1 MFDPSYF
8 NTSTE
13 FKQTYRCFPVSMI
26 DKPDLEAGGKI
37 VLPPSALQS
46 MSSMQLTYPLLFEL
60 KNYAFPS
67 RKVHCGVLEFV
78 ADEGQMFIPYWLM
91 QNLAVTTGDFVSL
104 RTISLPKASF
114 VKFQPQSKE
123 FLDITNPK
131 AVLENVLRNFSALTI
146 GESIMINYN
155 HKQYFLTV
163 LELQPTNTHNA
174 VSVIETDVLV
184 DFSPPPDMES
194 DANVMEEEIPP
205 VQQTDK
211 KRKSKENKP
220 GNKSETLF
228 PGSGKSLS
236 GKMSAVPQPA
246 TEHKRDMSGYE
257 SDTEDE
263 EDDDII
269 DDTLFAPFSGP
280 GYSLKG

>member
-8 NTSTE
+8 VTSTE

-26 DKPDLEAGGKI
+26 DKPELEAGGKI

-60 KNYAFPS
+60 KNYAYPN
-67 RKVHCGVLEFV
+67 RKIHCGVLEFV
-78 ADEGQMFIPYWLM
+78 AEEGRMFVPYWLM
-91 QNLAVTTGDFVSL
+91 QNLAVTPGDFVSL
-104 RTISLPKASF
+104 RTITLPKASF

-123 FLDITNPK
+123 FLDIANPK
-131 AVLENVLRNFSALTI
+131 AVLENVLRNFSALTV
-146 GESIMINYN
+146 GETIMVNYN
-155 HKQYFLTV
+155 NKEYFLTV
-163 LELQPTNTHNA
+163 LELRPPNNHNA
-174 VSVIETDVLV
+174 VSVIETDVIV
-184 DFSPPPDMES
+184 DFAAPPDMEA
-194 DANVMEEEIPP
+194 DVNVMEEEKPP
-205 VQQTDK
+205 VQQIDK
-211 KRKSKENKP
+211 KRKSKDKKLED
-220 GNKSETLF
+220 KSSTLF

-246 TEHKRDMSGYE
+246 TEHQRDMSGYE

-263 EDDDII
+263 ADDLIEDS
-269 DDTLFAPFSGP
+269 LFAPFSGS